1 MWKALG
7 SEYFLNA
14 LFLLEPGR
22 EMRAAGGGDG
32 RWLLPWHVVLFD
44 MRVTCQSMASSLL
57 LLWGLVLLIS
67 ECVRVPG
74 GLYNQVEDSHH

>member
-1 MWKALG
+1 MECSIYLVK
-7 SEYFLNA
+7 S
-14 LFLLEPGR
+14 GR
-22 EMRAAGGGDG
+22 EVRAAGGADG
-32 RWLLPWHVVLFD
+32 RWLLPCHVLLFD

-74 GLYNQVEDSHH
+74 GLYNHAEDSHH